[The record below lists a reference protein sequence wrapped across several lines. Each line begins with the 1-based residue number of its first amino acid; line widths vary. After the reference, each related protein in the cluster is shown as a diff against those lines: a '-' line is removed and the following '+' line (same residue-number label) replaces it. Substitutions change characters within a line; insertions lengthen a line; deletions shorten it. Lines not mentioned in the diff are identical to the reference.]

1 MSGSALYII
10 TPSLLFKKHETD
22 FHGKRRLK
30 IKKRLDKYSKDCVG
44 RKGSHVGG
52 GMIFFFFFHCA
63 IQCYVG
69 SKCEIH
75 TQSVLTT
82 PERFHFGCSPLI
94 WE

>member
-52 GMIFFFFFHCA
+52 GMIFFFFFST
-63 IQCYVG
+63 VP
-69 SKCEIH
+69 S
-75 TQSVLTT
+75 SVM
-82 PERFHFGCSPLI
+82 
-94 WE
+94 WEVNVKYTLKVFSQHLKGFILVVLP